1 MSDQVVLE
9 LGDDFALEQVNETL
23 IPKINDIKMLSNL
36 MSQIKY
42 GFYSYEKEENVTSG
56 IEGRMKG
63 EYRLQAPETT
73 IQKKVGLCWDTVL
86 VSKYYL
92 NKLGYQTKLF
102 YFRTPDNKHT
112 HTVTFFK
119 ELRGNNK
126 NVKWHWYEWSWT
138 PFINKD
144 YNADTWEELLYSC
157 AAFQWAK
164 SMRRPVQVFSISRYP
179 KVGVG
184 PDTFVEDIV
193 KNKFL
198 GTVDATN
205 CQFTPAGNK
214 ATEALEDYIQRDAV
228 GNVSIVT
235 ETVESVFDELDKKT
249 IYSKMNDYV
258 DDQLDKKECE
268 HILRHYIA
276 NCLQH
281 QWWTRF
287 FTAKLG
293 HIYYL
298 NGETVSFT
306 YGRNKKATIVPAG
319 LSRLMQQM
327 YRHDFDKLHNIDT
340 VAAYAVRVYNQHF
353 EEGADITHSLK
364 INAMG
369 EEAIN
374 KAWANHIKTN
384 VHHPECWDRHYV
396 VTDKDLP
403 DNELPPC
410 HAEKMPVNALI
421 EMAGDWMSASLL
433 RHKTAKEWY
442 DKTVGKR
449 FFFSDEQ
456 RELLQNLFSHED
468 ALVDEVMGLNP
479 FASEGFGAD
488 SDVVPADLH
497 EVREVGGTNPGTVV
511 YVNPVT
517 GEKKAVDGSKLR
529 RSAKDMPGKPSPEFD
544 PNVAAGIEKYEPPY
558 NAEQMRQNGYSEEI
572 IKKLEADP
580 VHKWRMDTG
589 IELIHREP
597 SKSELQRIWKNWQQM
612 TPEQKKKSDAKCK
625 ELFGCDN
632 EKLYNFLIVQYK
644 TETPN
649 KDDIK
654 YPSAEDLAQEA
665 LGGSKSKKQRIIDYV
680 VGCLDLID
688 PTKDNSRRFSD
699 MVNVMNDKQF
709 AEYMQNLI
717 DHKVQIDII
726 MPNMKKHLQM
736 NDIFAAAKKIN
747 CKLFDRVWFYDL
759 TTGKEFLSTEELPIF
774 RVTVRRQEQMLDEK
788 LSVPDSAQKIDAM
801 TGQVTGDDR
810 KGGFSQPEIQIMYSK
825 GFKNVLKEFVKIR
838 GGDVHAFADFERQLE
853 EQGTGS
859 MDQIKV
865 VSRARSGA
873 VLSTWLEAI
882 HLENNI

>member
-138 PFINKD
+138 PFVNKD

-164 SMRRPVQVFSISRYP
+164 SMGKPVQVFAISRYP

-456 RELLQNLFSHED
+456 CDLLQNLFSHED

-488 SDVVPADLH
+488 SDVLPADLH
-497 EVREVGGTNPGTVV
+497 EVNEVSGTNPGTVV

-544 PNVAAGIEKYEPPY
+544 PNVAIG
-558 NAEQMRQNGYSEEI
+558 
-572 IKKLEADP
+572 
-580 VHKWRMDTG
+580 
-589 IELIHREP
+589 
-597 SKSELQRIWKNWQQM
+597 
-612 TPEQKKKSDAKCK
+612 
-625 ELFGCDN
+625 
-632 EKLYNFLIVQYK
+632 
-644 TETPN
+644 
-649 KDDIK
+649 
-654 YPSAEDLAQEA
+654 QEA

-699 MVNVMNDKQF
+699 MVNAMNDKQF

>member
-9 LGDDFALEQVNETL
+9 LGDEFALEQVNETL

-56 IEGRMKG
+56 IEGRMKN

-102 YFRTPDNKHT
+102 FFKTPDNRHT
-112 HTVTFFK
+112 HTVIFFK
-119 ELRGNNK
+119 ELKGNNK
-126 NVKWHWYEWSWT
+126 NVRWHWYEWSWG
-138 PFINKD
+138 PFINQD
-144 YNADTWEELLYSC
+144 YNTVTWEELLEC
-157 AAFQWAK
+157 CTGFQWSKAMGK
-164 SMRRPVQVFSISRYP
+164 PAQVFAISRYP
-179 KVGVG
+179 KIGVG
-184 PDTFVEDIV
+184 PDTFMEDIT
-193 KNKFL
+193 KNKML
-198 GTVDATN
+198 GTIDAVTS
-205 CQFTPAGNK
+205 QFTPANK
-214 ATEALEDYIQRDAV
+214 ATEDYIERDAM
-228 GNVSIVT
+228 GNVSIVK
-235 ETVESVFDELDKKT
+235 ESVDSVFNTLEKDS
-249 IYSKMNDYV
+249 IYAMMRSYV
-258 DDQLDKKECE
+258 DDTLDDKQCE

-281 QWWTRF
+281 QWWTRY
-287 FTAKLG
+287 FTERLG
-293 HIYYL
+293 EIYYL
-298 NGETVSFT
+298 KDDFKAFPRTGNRAVSVT
-306 YGRNKKATIVPAG
+306 PAG

-327 YRHDFDKLHNIDT
+327 YRHDYDKLHDVNT
-340 VAAYAVRVYNQHF
+340 VAAYSVRVYNQHF
-353 EEGADITHSLK
+353 EEGADITHALK
-364 INAMG
+364 INQIG

-374 KAWANHIKTN
+374 KAWVNHIKTN
-384 VHHPECWDRHYV
+384 IHHPECWDRHYV
-396 VTDKDLP
+396 VAKKDLP

-410 HAEKMPVNALI
+410 HAEKMPLNALI

-433 RHKTAKEWY
+433 RHKTARDWY
-442 DKTVGKR
+442 EKTVGKR
-449 FFFSDEQ
+449 FFFSDDQ
-456 RELLQNLFSHED
+456 CDLLQSLFSNEEK
-468 ALVDEVMGLNP
+468 LVSEVAGLNP

-497 EVREVGGTNPGTVV
+497 EVNEVGGTAPGVVV

-517 GEKKAVDGSKLR
+517 GEKHAVDGSKLR
-529 RSAKDMPGKPSPEFD
+529 RSEKDMPGKPAPEFD
-544 PNVAAGIEKYEPPY
+544 PNVAAGIE
-558 NAEQMRQNGYSEEI
+558 
-572 IKKLEADP
+572 
-580 VHKWRMDTG
+580 
-589 IELIHREP
+589 
-597 SKSELQRIWKNWQQM
+597 
-612 TPEQKKKSDAKCK
+612 
-625 ELFGCDN
+625 
-632 EKLYNFLIVQYK
+632 
-644 TETPN
+644 
-649 KDDIK
+649 
-654 YPSAEDLAQEA
+654 A
-665 LGGSKSKKQRIIDYV
+665 LGGSKNKKQRIIDYV

-699 MVNVMNDKQF
+699 MVNAMNDKQF

-726 MPNMKKHLQM
+726 MPNMKKNLQM

-838 GGDVHAFADFERQLE
+838 GGDVHAFAEFERQLE

-865 VSRARSGA
+865 ASRARSGA

>member
-126 NVKWHWYEWSWT
+126 NVKWHWYEWSWA

-164 SMRRPVQVFSISRYP
+164 AMGKPIQVFSISRYP

-235 ETVESVFDELDKKT
+235 ETVESVFKGLDKKT
-249 IYSKMNDYV
+249 IYSKMQDYV
-258 DDQLDKKECE
+258 DDQLDVQTCE

-298 NGETVSFT
+298 NGETVKFT
-306 YGRNKKATIVPAG
+306 YGNNRKATIIPAG

-327 YRHDFDKLHNIDT
+327 YRHDFDKLHDIDT

-353 EEGADITHSLK
+353 EEGADITHELK
-364 INAMG
+364 INSIG

-396 VTDKDLP
+396 VVEKDLP
-403 DNELPPC
+403 EDKLPSC
-410 HAEKMPVNALI
+410 HAEKMPINALI

-433 RHKTAKEWY
+433 RHKTAKDWY
-442 DKTVGKR
+442 EKTVGKR
-449 FFFSDEQ
+449 FIFSNEQ
-456 RELLQNLFSHED
+456 CDLLQNLFSHED
-468 ALVDEVMGLNP
+468 ALVDEVAGLNP

-488 SDVVPADLH
+488 SDVLPADLH
-497 EVREVGGTNPGTVV
+497 EVNEVGGTSPGVVV

-517 GEKKAVDGSKLR
+517 GEKHAVDGSKLR
-529 RSAKDMPGKPSPEFD
+529 RSGKDMPGAPSPEFD
-544 PNVAAGIEKYEPPY
+544 PNIAAGIE
-558 NAEQMRQNGYSEEI
+558 
-572 IKKLEADP
+572 
-580 VHKWRMDTG
+580 
-589 IELIHREP
+589 
-597 SKSELQRIWKNWQQM
+597 
-612 TPEQKKKSDAKCK
+612 
-625 ELFGCDN
+625 
-632 EKLYNFLIVQYK
+632 
-644 TETPN
+644 
-649 KDDIK
+649 
-654 YPSAEDLAQEA
+654 A
-665 LGGSKSKKQRIIDYV
+665 LGGAKSKKQRIIDYV

-699 MVNVMNDKQF
+699 MVNAMNDKQF

-717 DHKVQIDII
+717 DHKVQIDIV
-726 MPNMKKHLQM
+726 MPNMVKNLQM

-838 GGDVHAFADFERQLE
+838 GGDVHAFAEFERQLE
-853 EQGTGS
+853 EQGAGS